1 MTKERLEE
9 CIKQRATVWI
19 DNFGEYKLDEKHCEI
34 CKINDLR
41 GNFLG
46 RYCFWY
52 EYDYNGEKCHNECE
66 FEDIEENVE
75 RGKWHWEMNA
85 CRTERFEPPMWEE
98 IEKKYS
104 FYFYIKDTSYN
115 FHVNKDLRRIEF
127 SRDFIGT
134 IFLFRSKE
142 FTKENYEKACEI
154 VRDLFKGGK
163 NDRMWSL

>member
-9 CIKQRATVWI
+9 LIKQGATVWI
-19 DNFGEYKLDEKHCEI
+19 DDFGEYKLDEKHCEI

-52 EYDYNGEKCHNECE
+52 EYDYNGEKCHSECE

-75 RGKWHWEMNA
+75 RGKWHWEMDA

-98 IEKKYS
+98 IENYYDFRFVVNNKCLRL
-104 FYFYIKDTSYN
+104 YIRKDVDCIVLFTE
-115 FHVNKDLRRIEF
+115 DDDRIFEA
-127 SRDFIGT
+127 SA
-134 IFLFRSKE
+134 
-142 FTKENYEKACEI
+142 TKENYEKACEI
-154 VRDLFKGGK
+154 VKKMFKGESNGK
-163 NDRMWSL
+163 EVK